1 MALSRSRR
9 EHQKRN
15 RGSVECEIL
24 PQKSPQRCG
33 YSVLGLPEPV
43 LRLSSFKFQMFRL
56 RNEYMFGSEEDVG
69 ISENMTVIGSLTW
82 KGREVRR
89 IDAMFKRLADGN
101 GLIWSDITFT
111 IDRN

>member
-1 MALSRSRR
+1 
-9 EHQKRN
+9 
-15 RGSVECEIL
+15 
-24 PQKSPQRCG
+24 
-33 YSVLGLPEPV
+33 
-43 LRLSSFKFQMFRL
+43 
-56 RNEYMFGSEEDVG
+56 MFGSEEDVG